1 MVSSVASLKMK
12 NLVSTFLVVCLL
24 ASLLYPIKAHGG
36 GGGGSDSGD
45 LYSRGLILVKL
56 WCLIILLVTTFAGGV
71 SPYFFR
77 WNDTFLVL
85 GTQFA
90 GGVFLGTSLMH
101 FLSDSDET
109 FRELTTKAYPFAF
122 MLASSGY
129 LLTMFGDCVVNF
141 VTSNSQKKPKVV
153 ELEGGKAPQ
162 EQHDQ
167 ARDHCAVETTNP
179 ALLKTSSVG
188 DTILLILALCFHS
201 LFEGIAV
208 GVAGTKAEAWR
219 NLWTISLHKI
229 FAAIAMGIALLRM
242 LPKRPLLTT
251 AVYSFAFAVSSP
263 IGVGIGI
270 AIDATTQG
278 STADWM
284 FAITMGVACGV
295 FIYVAINHLISKGFK
310 QQAGT
315 TSSFDTPW
323 FRFLAVLSGVA
334 VIAVVMIW
342 D

>member
-1 MVSSVASLKMK
+1 MASSS
-12 NLVSTFLVVCLL
+12 STFLVVCLL
-24 ASLLYPIKAHGG
+24 ASLLYPIKALRGE
-36 GGGGSDSGD
+36 SDTES
-45 LYSRGLILVKL
+45 LHSKGLILVKL
-56 WCLIILLVTTFAGGV
+56 WCLIIMLVSTFAGGV

-77 WNDTFLVL
+77 WNETFLVL

-101 FLSDSDET
+101 FLGDSNET
-109 FRELTTKAYPFAF
+109 FRELTTKTYPFAF

-129 LLTMFGDCVVNF
+129 LLTMLGDCVVGF
-141 VTSNSQKKPKVV
+141 VSSNTQTKPKVV
-153 ELEGGKAPQ
+153 ELEGGTPSQ
-162 EQHDQ
+162 QHDQ
-167 ARDHCAVETTNP
+167 TTDHCAVEATNP
-179 ALLKTSSVG
+179 ILLKTSSTG

-201 LFEGIAV
+201 VFEGIAV
-208 GVAGTKAEAWR
+208 GVAGTKREAWK

-242 LPKRPLLTT
+242 LPKRPLLTS
-251 AVYSFAFAVSSP
+251 AVYSLAFAVSSP
-263 IGVGIGI
+263 AGVVIGI

-284 FAITMGVACGV
+284 FAITMGIACGV
-295 FIYVAINHLISKGFK
+295 FIYVAINHLIAKGFK
-310 QQAGT
+310 QKGT
-315 TSSFDTPW
+315 SRFDAPW